1 MDKKPT
7 VGVWMKC
14 SKAENFRDKNPRPRK
29 FKAGDRVERMAI
41 STIIPAG
48 TRATV
53 KEVNQNG
60 WMQLEGFY
68 GWHDPGNYK
77 LVEHETI
84 VITTD
89 GDIGKAKIIKGGKV
103 VREVKLV
110 RQKGDKH
117 DLKALAAWAVQKLIP
132 NDGNMI
138 INVKAGYTGAVAVI
152 NSKNPDFTDGKI
164 LEFVSGV
171 CTTNPLLNFG
181 TINTFADLKKAC
193 KGHHH
198 NFDVVELH
206 RR

>member
-1 MDKKPT
+1 MDKKISAGIWLKKPVPT
-7 VGVWMKC
+7 
-14 SKAENFRDKNPRPRK
+14 NPKPHK
-29 FKAGDRVERMAI
+29 FKPGDRVERLAI

-48 TRATV
+48 TKATV

-68 GWHDPGNYK
+68 GWHDPENYK
-77 LVEHETI
+77 MVEHETI

-152 NSKNPDFTDGKI
+152 NSKNPEFSDGKI
-164 LEFVSGV
+164 LEFVSGK
-171 CTTNPLLNFG
+171 CTTAMLPYAKEF
-181 TINTFADLKKAC
+181 NTLEDVKRCFKKSPY
-193 KGHHH
+193 

>member
-1 MDKKPT
+1 MGTNYKP
-7 VGVWMKC
+7 
-14 SKAENFRDKNPRPRK
+14 K
-29 FKAGDRVERMAI
+29 FKVGDRVERVTI
-41 STIIPAG
+41 SAIIPTG

-53 KEVNQNG
+53 KEVGKDG
-60 WMQLEGFY
+60 WIKLEGSY
-68 GWHDPGNYK
+68 GWYAPDSFK

-117 DLKALAAWAVQKLIP
+117 DLKSLAAYAVQKLIP

-152 NSKNPDFTDGKI
+152 NSKNLDYTDGKI

-171 CTTNPLLNFG
+171 CTTHPLLNFG
-181 TINTFADLKKAC
+181 TINTFDDLKKAC

>member
-1 MDKKPT
+1 MDKKISAGIWLQKPVPT
-7 VGVWMKC
+7 
-14 SKAENFRDKNPRPRK
+14 NPKPRK
-29 FKAGDRVERMAI
+29 FKPGDRFERLAI

-48 TRATV
+48 TKATV
-53 KEVNQNG
+53 KEVNHNG

-68 GWHDPGNYK
+68 GWHDPENYK

-117 DLKALAAWAVQKLIP
+117 DLKALAAYAVQKLIP

-152 NSKNPDFTDGKI
+152 NSKNLDFTDGKI

-171 CTTNPLLNFG
+171 CTTTPLLNFG
-181 TINTFADLKKAC
+181 TINTFADLKKVC
-193 KGHHH
+193 KRHHH

>member
-1 MDKKPT
+1 METNYKP
-7 VGVWMKC
+7 
-14 SKAENFRDKNPRPRK
+14 K
-29 FKAGDRVERMAI
+29 FKKGDKVERFLQGINM
-41 STIIPAG
+41 PLG
-48 TRATV
+48 TRAIV
-53 KEVNQNG
+53 EEVSSG
-60 WMQLEGFY
+60 GYIRLVGHS
-68 GWHDPGNYK
+68 GWHSADRFK

-117 DLKALAAWAVQKLIP
+117 DLKALAAYAVQKLIP

-171 CTTNPLLNFG
+171 CTTTPLLNFG
-181 TINTFADLKKAC
+181 TIDTFADLKKVC
-193 KGHHH
+193 KRHHH
-198 NFDVVELH
+198 NLDVEELH
-206 RR
+206 RS

>member
-1 MDKKPT
+1 METNYKP
-7 VGVWMKC
+7 
-14 SKAENFRDKNPRPRK
+14 K
-29 FKAGDRVERMAI
+29 FKKGDKVERFLRGVDM
-41 STIIPAG
+41 PLG
-48 TRATV
+48 TRAIV
-53 KEVNQNG
+53 EEVSSG
-60 WMQLEGFY
+60 GYIRLVGHS
-68 GWHDPGNYK
+68 GWHSADRIK

-117 DLKALAAWAVQKLIP
+117 DLKALAAYAVQKLIP

-152 NSKNPDFTDGKI
+152 NSKNLAFADGKI

-181 TINTFADLKKAC
+181 TINTLDDLKIQLK
-193 KGHHH
+193 KRDLG
-198 NFDVVELH
+198 FSVVELH

>member
-1 MDKKPT
+1 MDKKPA
-7 VGVWMKC
+7 VGIWLKKPVPTNPKP
-14 SKAENFRDKNPRPRK
+14 ENPKPRK
-29 FKAGDRVERMAI
+29 FKPGDRVERLAI

-48 TRATV
+48 TKATV

-68 GWHDPGNYK
+68 GWHDPENYK
-77 LVEHETI
+77 LVERETI

-152 NSKNPDFTDGKI
+152 NSKNPAFSDGKI
-164 LEFVSGV
+164 LEFVSGK
-171 CTTNPLLNFG
+171 CTTIPKMFTLTVNSLD
-181 TINTFADLKKAC
+181 DLKSQLK
-193 KGHHH
+193 KRDLG
-198 NFDVVELH
+198 FSVVELH

>member
-1 MDKKPT
+1 MDKKPA
-7 VGVWMKC
+7 VGFCMEYSNAKTF
-14 SKAENFRDKNPRPRK
+14 KIEKPKPRK
-29 FKAGDRVERMAI
+29 FKPGDRVERLAI

-48 TRATV
+48 TKATV

-68 GWHDPGNYK
+68 GWHDPENYK

-117 DLKALAAWAVQKLIP
+117 DLKSLAAYAVQKLIP

-152 NSKNPDFTDGKI
+152 NSKNPTYTDGKI
-164 LEFVSGV
+164 LEFVSGN
-171 CTTNPLLNFG
+171 CTTCPLLNFG
-181 TINTFADLKKAC
+181 TINTFADLKNAC

>member
-7 VGVWMKC
+7 VGFCMEYSK
-14 SKAENFRDKNPRPRK
+14 SKAVKIENPKPRK
-29 FKAGDRVERMAI
+29 FKVGDRVERLAI

-48 TRATV
+48 TKATV
-53 KEVNQNG
+53 KMIDKKNG
-60 WMQLEGFY
+60 YIQLEGFY
-68 GWHDPGNYK
+68 GWHDPENYK

-117 DLKALAAWAVQKLIP
+117 DLKTLAAYAVQKLIP

-152 NSKNPDFTDGKI
+152 NSKDSIFTDGKI
-164 LEFVSGV
+164 LEFVSGKCV
-171 CTTNPLLNFG
+171 TCPLLNIG
-181 TINTFADLKKAC
+181 TVNTFADLVKDIHKRF
-193 KGHHH
+193 K
-198 NFDVVELH
+198 FDVVELH

>member
-1 MDKKPT
+1 MDKKPA
-7 VGVWMKC
+7 VGICMKC
-14 SKAENFRDKNPRPRK
+14 SKAETFMDKHPKTRK
-29 FKAGDRVERMAI
+29 FKPGDRVERKAI
-41 STIIPAG
+41 STVIPAG

-53 KEVNQNG
+53 KTVDKNG

-68 GWHDPGNYK
+68 GWHDPANYE

-138 INVKAGYTGAVAVI
+138 INVKAGYTGSVAVI
-152 NSKNPDFTDGKI
+152 NSKDSIFTDGKI
-164 LEFVSGV
+164 LEFVSGKCV
-171 CTTNPLLNFG
+171 TCPLLNIG
-181 TINTFADLKKAC
+181 TVNTFADLVKDIHKRF
-193 KGHHH
+193 K
-198 NFDVVELH
+198 FDVVELH

>member
-1 MDKKPT
+1 MEERFATGIWLKKPVPNKPKT
-7 VGVWMKC
+7 
-14 SKAENFRDKNPRPRK
+14 PK
-29 FKAGDRVERMAI
+29 FKTGDRVERLAI
-41 STIIPAG
+41 SSIIPAG

-53 KEVNQNG
+53 KAVDKNG
-60 WMQLEGFY
+60 CMQLEGFY

-138 INVKAGYTGAVAVI
+138 INVKAGYTGSVAVI
-152 NSKNPDFTDGKI
+152 NSKNPAFSDGKI
-164 LEFVSGV
+164 LEFVSGK
-171 CTTNPLLNFG
+171 CTTAMILYAKEF
-181 TINTFADLKKAC
+181 NTLEDVKRCFKKSPYS
-193 KGHHH
+193 
-198 NFDVVELH
+198 FDVVELH

>member
-1 MDKKPT
+1 MDKKISAGIWLQKPVPT
-7 VGVWMKC
+7 KP
-14 SKAENFRDKNPRPRK
+14 KTRK
-29 FKAGDRVERMAI
+29 IKPGDRVERLAI

-53 KEVNQNG
+53 KEVNQKG

-68 GWHDPGNYK
+68 GWHDPENYK

-117 DLKALAAWAVQKLIP
+117 DLKTLAAYAVQKLIP

-152 NSKNPDFTDGKI
+152 NSKNPAFADGKI
-164 LEFVSGV
+164 LEFVSGK
-171 CTTNPLLNFG
+171 CTTMPMMFTLTVNSLD
-181 TINTFADLKKAC
+181 DLKSQLK
-193 KGHHH
+193 KRDLG
-198 NFDVVELH
+198 FSVVELH

>member
-1 MDKKPT
+1 MDKKISAGILLQKPVPT
-7 VGVWMKC
+7 KP
-14 SKAENFRDKNPRPRK
+14 KTRK
-29 FKAGDRVERMAI
+29 IKPGDRVERLAI

-48 TRATV
+48 TKATV

-68 GWHDPGNYK
+68 GWHDPENYK

-117 DLKALAAWAVQKLIP
+117 DLKSLAAYAVQKLIP

-152 NSKNPDFTDGKI
+152 NSKNPTYTDGKI
-164 LEFVSGV
+164 LEFVGGN
-171 CTTNPLLNFG
+171 CTTIPLLDFG

>member
-1 MDKKPT
+1 MDKKFSAGIWLQKPVPT
-7 VGVWMKC
+7 
-14 SKAENFRDKNPRPRK
+14 NPKPRK
-29 FKAGDRVERMAI
+29 FKPGDRVERLAI

-48 TRATV
+48 TKATV

-68 GWHDPGNYK
+68 GWHDPENYK

-117 DLKALAAWAVQKLIP
+117 DLKSLAAYAVQKLIP

-152 NSKNPDFTDGKI
+152 NSKNPAFADGKI
-164 LEFVSGV
+164 LEFVSGK
-171 CTTNPLLNFG
+171 CTTIPMMFTLTVNSLD
-181 TINTFADLKKAC
+181 DLKSQLK
-193 KGHHH
+193 KRDLG
-198 NFDVVELH
+198 FSVVELH

>member
-1 MDKKPT
+1 MDKKISAGIWLQKPVPT
-7 VGVWMKC
+7 
-14 SKAENFRDKNPRPRK
+14 NPKPRK
-29 FKAGDRVERMAI
+29 FKPGDRVERLAI

-48 TRATV
+48 TKATV

-60 WMQLEGFY
+60 WMHLEGFY
-68 GWHDPGNYK
+68 GWHDPENYK
-77 LVEHETI
+77 LVEHEII

-117 DLKALAAWAVQKLIP
+117 DLKSLAAYAVQKLIP

-152 NSKNPDFTDGKI
+152 NSKNPNFTDGKI
-164 LEFVSGV
+164 LEFVSGK
-171 CTTNPLLNFG
+171 CTTTPLLNFG

-193 KGHHH
+193 KEHR
-198 NFDVVELH
+198 NNLDVVELH

>member
-1 MDKKPT
+1 MDKKPA
-7 VGVWMKC
+7 VGICVEN
-14 SKAENFRDKNPRPRK
+14 SKAKVFRDKHPRTSK
-29 FKAGDRVERMAI
+29 FKAGDRVERLAI

-48 TRATV
+48 TKATV
-53 KEVNQNG
+53 KTVDQNG

-68 GWHDPGNYK
+68 GWHDPANYK

-117 DLKALAAWAVQKLIP
+117 DLKSLAAYAVQKLIP

-138 INVKAGYTGAVAVI
+138 INVKAGYTGSVAVI
-152 NSKNPDFTDGKI
+152 NSKNLAFSDGKI
-164 LEFVSGV
+164 LEFVSGK
-171 CTTNPLLNFG
+171 CTTTMFPYAKEF
-181 TINTFADLKKAC
+181 NTLEDVKCCFKNDPYK
-193 KGHHH
+193 
-198 NFDVVELH
+198 FDVVELH

>member
-1 MDKKPT
+1 MEMHCKP
-7 VGVWMKC
+7 
-14 SKAENFRDKNPRPRK
+14 K
-29 FKAGDRVERMAI
+29 FKKGDKVERVLLGINM
-41 STIIPAG
+41 PLG
-48 TRATV
+48 TRAIV
-53 KEVNQNG
+53 EEASSGGYIRLKG
-60 WMQLEGFY
+60 HS
-68 GWHDPGNYK
+68 GWHNADRFK

-117 DLKALAAWAVQKLIP
+117 DLKTLAAYAVQKLIP

-152 NSKNPDFTDGKI
+152 NSKDSIFTDGKI
-164 LEFVSGV
+164 LEFVSGKCV
-171 CTTNPLLNFG
+171 TCPLLNIG
-181 TINTFADLKKAC
+181 TVNTFADLVKDIHKRF
-193 KGHHH
+193 K
-198 NFDVVELH
+198 FDVVELH

>member
-1 MDKKPT
+1 M
-7 VGVWMKC
+7 GVIY
-14 SKAENFRDKNPRPRK
+14 NPK
-29 FKAGDRVERMAI
+29 FKKGDKVERFLLGINM
-41 STIIPAG
+41 PLG
-48 TRATV
+48 TRAIV
-53 KEVNQNG
+53 EEVSSG
-60 WMQLEGFY
+60 GYIRLKGHT
-68 GWHDPGNYK
+68 GWHNADRFK

-117 DLKALAAWAVQKLIP
+117 DLKSLAAYAVQKLIP

-152 NSKNPDFTDGKI
+152 NSKNLGFTDGKI
-164 LEFVSGV
+164 MEFVSGK
-171 CTTNPLLNFG
+171 CTTTTFLNFG
-181 TINTFADLKKAC
+181 TINTFDDLKRQLKERDL
-193 KGHHH
+193 G
-198 NFDVVELH
+198 FSVVELH

>member
-1 MDKKPT
+1 MDDQFKYSVLIQKHKP
-7 VGVWMKC
+7 
-14 SKAENFRDKNPRPRK
+14 PK
-29 FKAGDRVERMAI
+29 FKVGDRVERLSI
-41 STIIPAG
+41 SSIIPAG

-53 KEVNQNG
+53 KAVDKSG
-60 WMQLEGFY
+60 CMQLEGFY
-68 GWHDPGNYK
+68 GWHNPGNYK

-138 INVKAGYTGAVAVI
+138 INVKAGYTGSVAVI
-152 NSKNPDFTDGKI
+152 NSKNPACTDGKI

-171 CTTNPLLNFG
+171 CTTSPLLNFG
-181 TINTFADLKKAC
+181 KIDTFADLKKAC
-193 KGHHH
+193 KVHHH

>member
-1 MDKKPT
+1 M
-7 VGVWMKC
+7 GIIY
-14 SKAENFRDKNPRPRK
+14 NPK
-29 FKAGDRVERMAI
+29 FKKGDKVERFLMGI
-41 STIIPAG
+41 NMPLG
-48 TRATV
+48 TRAIV
-53 KEVNQNG
+53 EEVSSG
-60 WMQLEGFY
+60 GYIRLKGHS
-68 GWHDPGNYK
+68 GWHNADRFK

-152 NSKNPDFTDGKI
+152 NSKNPAFADGKI
-164 LEFVSGV
+164 IEFVSGK
-171 CTTNPLLNFG
+171 CTTAMLPYAKEF
-181 TINTFADLKKAC
+181 NTLEDVKRCFKKEPY
-193 KGHHH
+193 

>member
-1 MDKKPT
+1 MDERFAT
-7 VGVWMKC
+7 GIWL
-14 SKAENFRDKNPRPRK
+14 KNPVPAKPKPPK
-29 FKAGDRVERMAI
+29 FKVGDRVERLAI
-41 STIIPAG
+41 SSIIPAG

-53 KEVNQNG
+53 KAVDKNG
-60 WMQLEGFY
+60 CMQLEGFY

-89 GDIGKAKIIKGGKV
+89 GDVGKAKIIKGGKV

-138 INVKAGYTGAVAVI
+138 INVKAGYTGSVAVI
-152 NSKNPDFTDGKI
+152 GSKNPHCTDGKI
-164 LEFVSGV
+164 LEFVGGC
-171 CTTNPLLNFG
+171 CTTSPLLNFG
-181 TINTFADLKKAC
+181 TINTFADLKKGC
-193 KGHHH
+193 KRH

>member
-1 MDKKPT
+1 MDERFATGIWLKKPVPT
-7 VGVWMKC
+7 KP
-14 SKAENFRDKNPRPRK
+14 KTPK
-29 FKAGDRVERMAI
+29 FKVGDRVERLAI
-41 STIIPAG
+41 SSIIPAG

-53 KEVNQNG
+53 KAVDKNG
-60 WMQLEGFY
+60 CMQLEGFY

-138 INVKAGYTGAVAVI
+138 INVKAGYTGSVAVVG
-152 NSKNPDFTDGKI
+152 SKNPNYTDGKI
-164 LEFVSGV
+164 LEFVSGA

-181 TINTFADLKKAC
+181 TINSFADLKKAC
-193 KGHHH
+193 KSQHR